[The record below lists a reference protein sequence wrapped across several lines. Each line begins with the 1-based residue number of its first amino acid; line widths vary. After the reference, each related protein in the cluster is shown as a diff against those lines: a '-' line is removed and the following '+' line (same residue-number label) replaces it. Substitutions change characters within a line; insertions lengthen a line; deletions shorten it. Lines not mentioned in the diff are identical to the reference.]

1 MKIKILHDIKQKL
14 ISHFEYNDRNYSI
27 YKLNELSYN
36 LVDED
41 EIKVRKRLTKFNSL
55 NEIFCYLKIEE

>member
-1 MKIKILHDIKQKL
+1 MKIKIFNDIKEKF
-14 ISHFEYNDRNYSI
+14 ISHFQHNNRNYSI
-27 YKLNELSYN
+27 YKINELSFN
-36 LVDED
+36 LIDED